1 MHFISGVKNSFS
13 GFSASRSFLKEE
25 DPKSRV
31 KHCFQR
37 RTTEEFMYK
46 EVQEIMR
53 VLRLILFQFVQFQF
67 RVFLIKKKK
76 TCLFLCL
83 VVYLY
88 KVSLNPNTIHH
99 YLLLNHIH
107 ISIP

>member
-13 GFSASRSFLKEE
+13 GFSASRRFLKEE

-31 KHCFQR
+31 KHCFER

-67 RVFLIKKKK
+67 CVFLIKKKK
-76 TCLFLCL
+76 HVCFYAL
-83 VVYLY
+83 LY
-88 KVSLNPNTIHH
+88 ICIKCH
-99 YLLLNHIH
+99 
-107 ISIP
+107 